1 VPILGTIAILIPAL
15 QREHERNRFI
25 EIEQRESKETRL
37 AVLEIEQLQRGP
49 LRRVAVFSMSEKQH
63 NKNFPLDSY
72 AYSLARIRWDVFGT
86 LTFRSVPSPNRAYGR
101 AWALMRRAAELV
113 QRSYS
118 QLLIALRAEL
128 GEMTGRF
135 HFHFLLGGTKTR
147 NEITLAHQLEHGWFG
162 LFGQGAISK
171 CRPYDRSR
179 AGVAYVTKCL
189 GQGTWGAN
197 EYEVRKFNLAD
208 TVTLSKSVFR
218 VIRSLDRMGI
228 DAAAR
233 TCEKTG
239 LR

>member
-1 VPILGTIAILIPAL
+1 MKTL
-15 QREHERNRFI
+15 
-25 EIEQRESKETRL
+25 
-37 AVLEIEQLQRGP
+37 
-49 LRRVAVFSMSEKQH
+49 
-63 NKNFPLDSY
+63 PLDSY
-72 AYSLARIRWDVFGT
+72 AYSLARLRWDVFGT
-86 LTFRSVPSPNRAYGR
+86 LTFRSVPSPKRAYGR
-101 AWALMRRAAELV
+101 AWSLMRLAAELV
-113 QRSYS
+113 QRPYS
-118 QLLIALRAEL
+118 RLLIALRAEL

-135 HFHFLLGGTKTR
+135 HFHFLLGGTQTR
-147 NEITLAHQLEHGWFG
+147 NEITLAHQLEHRWYG

-218 VIRSLDRMGI
+218 VIRSLDRMGT

-233 TCEKTG
+233 TCEKDG
-239 LR
+239 PSMRGPLAAQA